1 MSSNNTHNYI
11 FIDESGDPGKPF
23 RKDSQ
28 GNKIATGASMFYIL
42 SAVCVDAKKL
52 FVAEN
57 RILEI
62 RQKYKYKSEIKS
74 TTIPIKMYE
83 DLLEVINELELSIFY
98 RLIDK
103 TKYKGKFAVKGN
115 RKLHNVFD
123 EYNLAKVCK
132 IAIKKNDLMGVDV
145 VIDRADRR
153 LLDGNFESFNSYLKN
168 KINTKTLR
176 KIEFVTH
183 VDSEYVNIMQLSDL
197 VSGAIKDNFTG
208 KNKDLKEIIIKRY
221 LYKVF

>member
-1 MSSNNTHNYI
+1 
-11 FIDESGDPGKPF
+11 
-23 RKDSQ
+23 
-28 GNKIATGASMFYIL
+28 MFYIL